1 MRNLIKKIL
10 KEDDFDFIED
20 YNSLD
25 GIKFTHRD
33 HPYLIYTI
41 IDGGGYNIE
50 VTWGSSTH
58 NGTWYKRNRVEAL
71 FHTGEW
77 IIYDTINEDHDMDWI
92 EDVNS
97 NPLDGLKFIKI
108 PSLNTSANPTIYII
122 KNVNLNYVAIYLEK
136 YWTGD
141 RMGSTNGYSGE
152 VHKNIALNNINSG
165 EWVIVDD
172 TGRRLPPIF

>member
-1 MRNLIKKIL
+1 
-10 KEDDFDFIED
+10 
-20 YNSLD
+20 
-25 GIKFTHRD
+25 
-33 HPYLIYTI
+33 
-41 IDGGGYNIE
+41 
-50 VTWGSSTH
+50 
-58 NGTWYKRNRVEAL
+58 
-71 FHTGEW
+71 
-77 IIYDTINEDHDMDWI
+77 MDWI
-92 EDVNS
+92 ENVNS

-141 RMGSTNGYSGE
+141 RMGSTPGYSGE
-152 VHKNIALNNINSG
+152 VHKNIALNNISSG